1 MKSTL
6 SRWMLALS
14 AMVLVA
20 GLTGC
25 KNTNLQEERDRL
37 YSQNV
42 EAQKELDNTRLALD
56 KAEADRAG
64 KDADLARLQDELNG
78 MKNRPPQVIVQQVPG
93 PAQPAAPA
101 GSGGASKGGSGHAK
115 PLADSDIEVFRG
127 KEGLTVRVPGDVL
140 FDSGKADIKTS
151 AKATLDRVAVA
162 LKRDYAGKQLKVEG
176 FTDSD
181 PIKKSKWKS
190 NQQLSEARAAAVKAY
205 LSKQGVPA
213 SRMETIGFG
222 ATHLRETKAKS
233 RRVEIVV
240 IGAK

>member
-1 MKSTL
+1 MKAML
-6 SRWMLALS
+6 SRWMMVLS
-14 AMVLVA
+14 AVVIVA

-25 KNTNLQEERDRL
+25 KNTNLQEDRDRL
-37 YSQNV
+37 YTQNV

-78 MKNRPPQVIVQQVPG
+78 LRNRPPQVIVQQATG
-93 PAQPAAPA
+93 STTPAAPA
-101 GSGGASKGGSGHAK
+101 GTSSAKSSTGGHAK
-115 PLADSDIEVFRG
+115 PLSDSDVEVFRG

-140 FDSGKADIKTS
+140 FDSGKADIKSS
-151 AKATLDRVAVA
+151 AKATLDRVAAA
-162 LKRDYAGKQLKVEG
+162 LKRDYAGKHLKIEG

-190 NQQLSEARAAAVKAY
+190 NQQLSEARAASVKAY
-205 LSKQGVPA
+205 LTKQGVHA

-222 ATHLRETKAKS
+222 STRLRETKAKS

-240 IGAK
+240 VGAK